1 MAGDVNVNVGKVSD
15 RAKPILNSFKVIRGF
30 AGKTSISALAKD
42 LIMQF
47 PVLVSASIST
57 DDLIVIAKSLE
68 KMYASMFIAVWTAD
82 ASFGVNDKN
91 MHGVRDFVKRY
102 HNNSDIPDVIT
113 YGGDL
118 LDLTDKLFGYEAA
131 LSDVEVKPNSGM
143 PATEVEKL
151 WATTENQLSLESIN
165 NLYLPEVTARNRI
178 NAITAALEGSKVV
191 TSGKGYD
198 YDLGDIDSDTVK
210 NVAKSVTN
218 NSINPNTGDWTK
230 TNRGLNPNDKYSRTV
245 NQFEVRKND
254 KLSSLEPTLIDMT
267 FLMHGPGA
275 GKGYSEE
282 PTLEPIYDR
291 DDKGN
296 IIVKHGKP
304 VITGMKEKQKKVDIS
319 YREQHAVVGVKTML
333 RLIPTQYMVPNVIA
347 AIQDQSFAFKFIK
360 WTKGEFKFGRDF
372 LLGISRIREDARPSN
387 IAEQWFAALRKRK
400 RAAKTFRFS
409 NTGIN
414 PFATLVITTDEV
426 EMIKET
432 SGYDLMQRDVCKKLM
447 NNLFLLG
454 FMIVNT
460 NTGLIYSIFDGYEDY
475 SNTTLKSLKA
485 SKNEN
490 DTLDMLREMRQL
502 MGRM

>member
-1 MAGDVNVNVGKVSD
+1 MAGDVNIKLSD
-15 RAKPILNSFKVIRGF
+15 RAKPVLNSFKVIKGF

-57 DDLIVIAKSLE
+57 DDLVVIAKSLE

-82 ASFGVNDKN
+82 ASFGVTDKN
-91 MHGVRDFVKRY
+91 MHGVRDFVKKY
-102 HNNSDIPDVIT
+102 HNNNDIPDVIT

-118 LDLTDKLFGYEAA
+118 LELADKLFGYEAA

-151 WATTENQLSLESIN
+151 WATTESQLSLESIN

-178 NAITAALEGSKVV
+178 NAITAALEGSKRV
-191 TSGKGYD
+191 TSGYT

-210 NVAKSVTN
+210 NVARSVTT
-218 NSINPNTGDWTK
+218 NSINPNTGDWEK
-230 TNRGLNPNDKYSRTV
+230 TNRGLNPNDKYSRSV

-275 GKGYSEE
+275 GKGYTEPYEE
-282 PTLEPIYDR
+282 KVYMTRKD
-291 DDKGN
+291 GS
-296 IIVKHGKP
+296 
-304 VITGMKEKQKKVDIS
+304 VITDPNGNPKFKIEKKNKDVGIT